1 VIIRSR
7 SPGSKTTV
15 DEFELKFSW
24 IGTSECIPES
34 ELEMNSFRNDKIRS
48 QFRSWLAQHSRPQL
62 LPCFVVVFSFFE
74 CLPQCPFHCVTK
86 WLLSLCTSRDA

>member
-1 VIIRSR
+1 MIIRSR
-7 SPGSKTTV
+7 WRGSKTTV

-34 ELEMNSFRNDKIRS
+34 ELEMHSSRNDEIRS

-62 LPCFVVVFSFFE
+62 SPCFVVVFSFFRM
-74 CLPQCPFHCVTK
+74 LATMPFP
-86 WLLSLCTSRDA
+86 LCN